1 MNLLQSV
8 WVKRSVSST
17 PMLPE
22 LPAIPQNSQNSIRCL
37 EVSIR
42 VIPYLV
48 ELGMTNSIVMYN
60 IVAQGDI
67 AVIFMNCQIFGFNLG
82 TTCI

>member
-1 MNLLQSV
+1 MYGSN
-8 WVKRSVSST
+8 RSVSST
-17 PMLPE
+17 PLLRE
-22 LPAIPQNSQNSIRCL
+22 LQAIPESSQNSIWCL
-37 EVSIR
+37 EVSFQ
-42 VIPYLV
+42 VTLYLV
-48 ELGMTNSIVMYN
+48 GFGMTNYIVTYN